1 VRSLATWAA
10 AVLLLGAT
18 PAEPPAALA
27 ARVGQNPALLST
39 VLEPL
44 AQGLASADPAQSS
57 AAGDY
62 LVSLA
67 RARSTALSTQ
77 GSWSRNDLLGL
88 VTLQLVDPLRFVED
102 PAFRARVAALL
113 PRSLDPAVPAALRD
127 EVLAELNQVRGF
139 DFATSEAVENAWGA
153 AQRRSAERRIP
164 YAPGLRFID
173 DAERPLT
180 ASVYSLPSFFF
191 DPATA
196 GAFLSA
202 VRKAA
207 PERELI
213 VLTDLPL
220 RRALEPR
227 AGALRLRLID
237 TYGRAYSP
245 WPRDPFSLV
254 RGPKGGVV
262 VLSRPNL
269 QRGREEDAS
278 MGSELIQGL
287 PEDLD
292 KAWGGVTWTEAPV
305 PFHNGQILPA
315 GDATWVS
322 VHTLEPRILALLG
335 VSRIPVETF
344 GHKTGLQRYVD
355 AARKA
360 AKEMQN
366 LWGRPVRFVHPLPST
381 TSLTEGREH
390 VRRLGGG
397 AGYDLDS
404 LVTFLP
410 GAPGTALVADLTAG
424 HELLAKLPAAEWT
437 ALRDG
442 WSLAPSDQG
451 LASALTAAQETPRA
465 EALDR
470 FLDLTAHHLQRE
482 GFRVRRLPL
491 LQVPFSLLRDP
502 GGLEGDFLLT
512 WNNVVAE
519 TRGGVLRAEGFSSL
533 LPSGDR
539 AAIEAFAA
547 AGARLDLFPPLV
559 RSVVLNGG
567 YRCASNHVRGPS

>member
-1 VRSLATWAA
+1 MRSLVTWAA
-10 AVLLLGAT
+10 ALLLLGTT

-27 ARVGQNPALLST
+27 ERVGQNPALLAT
-39 VLEPL
+39 ALEPL
-44 AQGLASADPAQSS
+44 AQELASADPAQSS

-62 LVSLA
+62 LSSVA
-67 RARSTALSTQ
+67 RERSRALTTK
-77 GSWSRNDLLGL
+77 GSWSRTDLLGL
-88 VTLQLVDPLRFVED
+88 VTLQLVDPVRFVED

-113 PRSLDPAVPAALRD
+113 PRSFDPAAPVALRD

-139 DFATSEAVENAWGA
+139 DFATSEAVESAWGA
-153 AQRRSAERRIP
+153 APRRSAERRIP
-164 YAPGLRFID
+164 YATGLRFTD

-180 ASVYSLPSFFF
+180 ASVYSLPSLFF

-196 GAFLSA
+196 DAFLSA

-227 AGALRLRLID
+227 AGALRLRLIE

-254 RGPKGGVV
+254 RGPQGGVV

-269 QRGREEDAS
+269 QPGREEDAS
-278 MGSELIQGL
+278 MGSELVQGL

-315 GDATWVS
+315 GDAAWVS

-344 GHKTGLQRYVD
+344 GHKTGIQRYVD

-360 AKEMQN
+360 AKELQD
-366 LWGRPVRFVHPLPST
+366 LWGRPVRFVHPLPPTNSP
-381 TSLTEGREH
+381 TEGREH
-390 VRRLGGG
+390 LRRLGGG

-410 GAPGTALVADLTAG
+410 GSPGTALVADVTAG
-424 HELLAKLPAAEWT
+424 RELLAKLPAAEWT
-437 ALRDG
+437 ALREG
-442 WSLAPSDQG
+442 WSLTPSSG
-451 LASALTAAQETPRA
+451 PALTAAQETPRA

-470 FLDLTAHHLQRE
+470 FLDLTAFHLQKE

-502 GGLEGDFLLT
+502 GGLKGDFLLT

-519 TRGGVLRAEGFSSL
+519 TRDGVLRAEGFSSL

-539 AAIEAFAA
+539 AASEAFAA

-567 YRCASNHVRGPS
+567 YRCASNHVRADMLK

>member
-1 VRSLATWAA
+1 
-10 AVLLLGAT
+10 
-18 PAEPPAALA
+18 LA
-27 ARVGQNPALLST
+27 ARIGQNPALLAT

-44 AQGLASADPAQSS
+44 AQGLASADPKESS

-62 LVSLA
+62 LSSVA
-67 RARSTALSTQ
+67 RERSRAMAAQ
-77 GSWSRNDLLGL
+77 GSWSHNDLLGL

-139 DFATSEAVENAWGA
+139 DFATSEAVESAWGA
-153 AQRRSAERRIP
+153 APRRSAERRVP
-164 YAPGLRFID
+164 YSSGLRFTD

-196 GAFLSA
+196 DAFLSA

-227 AGALRLRLID
+227 ARALRLRLLD

-254 RGPKGGVV
+254 RGPRGGVV

-315 GDATWVS
+315 GDATWIS

-360 AKEMQN
+360 AKEMQD
-366 LWGRPVRFVHPLPST
+366 LWGRPVRFVHPLPPT

-410 GAPGTALVADLTAG
+410 TASGSGSSTATALVADVTAG
-424 HELLAKLPAAEWT
+424 HELLAKLPAAEWN

-442 WSLAPSDQG
+442 WSLAPSDQA

-470 FLDLTAHHLQRE
+470 FLDLTAYHLQKE

-519 TRGGVLRAEGFSSL
+519 TGGGVLRAEGFSSL

-539 AAIEAFAA
+539 AATEIFAA

-567 YRCASNHVRGPS
+567 YRCASNHVRADTDEAEATASPPPRFRD